1 MIRNSRTH
9 NGWRLPTETSLLDSA
24 SPLASI
30 EESSISNISFS
41 FENPLKTRLGDSF
54 FQKIPK
60 DPGVYTFID
69 AKGRPLY
76 IGKANNLKQRLMSY
90 QAAKPGQTPDHI
102 LEMIEHAHDLKFEL
116 RTDGDDALRREEEL
130 IRSVR
135 PPYNVALN
143 YDVSYLYIA
152 LKADAKTNQVEFRLS
167 HMEVKEG
174 FKTYGCFRHRGKA
187 KAAYS
192 ALMRL
197 LYAAFCER
205 ERFQLPSKIC
215 RSSPAYR
222 FTVGVDPEALKHVE
236 SYLAGRTNDL
246 LRFLVDA
253 LLAKENLPK
262 PLYLP
267 MQRDLEILKEFYRYG
282 PQDTARLAKRLR
294 LKSGLVPQQRIDA
307 VVSREYLATLE
318 PVLTRSRG

>member
-1 MIRNSRTH
+1 MIRKKRTRG
-9 NGWRLPTETSLLDSA
+9 GWRLPTKENLL
-24 SPLASI
+24 
-30 EESSISNISFS
+30 ESSHLKSLEEHSIKDISFG
-41 FENPLKTRLGDSF
+41 FENPLKMKFGESF
-54 FQKIPK
+54 FKELPK
-60 DPGVYTFID
+60 DPGVYTFVD
-69 AKGRPLY
+69 QKGRPLY
-76 IGKANNLKQRLMSY
+76 IGKANNLKARLMSY
-90 QAAKPGQTPDHI
+90 QAAKPGQAPDHI

-116 RTDGDDALRREEEL
+116 RTCGEDALRREEEL

-152 LKADAKTNQVEFRLS
+152 FKQTGTKTEFRLS

-174 FKTYGCFRHRGKA
+174 FKTFGCFRHRGKA

-222 FTVGVDPEALKHVE
+222 FTTDISDEALEYVE
-236 SYLAGRTNDL
+236 NYLAGRNNDL
-246 LRFLVDA
+246 LKFLVTT
-253 LLAKENLPK
+253 LLAKENVPK
-262 PLYLP
+262 TLYLP
-267 MQRDLEILKEFYRYG
+267 MQRDIEILKEFYAHG
-282 PQDTARLAKRLR
+282 PQDTARLARKLR
-294 LKSGLVPQQRIDA
+294 IKSGVVPQERVDA
-307 VVSREYLATLE
+307 IVTRDYLAAIKNQL
-318 PVLTRSRG
+318 

>member
-1 MIRNSRTH
+1 LSESKVRKGRTPRS
-9 NGWRLPTETSLLDSA
+9 WRLISEEDLLKSS
-24 SPLASI
+24 SPPL
-30 EESSISNISFS
+30 EESSITDISFG
-41 FENPLKTRLGDSF
+41 FENPLKARFGESF
-54 FQKIPK
+54 FKELPK
-60 DPGVYTFID
+60 DPGVYTFVD
-69 AKGRPLY
+69 AKGKPLY

-90 QAAKPGQTPDHI
+90 QAAKPGQTADHI

-116 RTDGDDALRREEEL
+116 KSNGEDALRREEEL

-152 LKADAKTNQVEFRLS
+152 FKADRDNGKSESAKIEFRLS
-167 HMEVKEG
+167 HVEVEEG
-174 FKTYGCFRHRGKA
+174 FKTFGCFRHRGKA

-197 LYAAFCER
+197 LFAAFCER

-222 FTVGVDPEALKHVE
+222 FTTEIPREALAHVE
-236 SYLAGRTNDL
+236 AYLAGRSPQL
-246 LRFLVDA
+246 LKFLVER
-253 LLAKENLPK
+253 LLAKENFPK

-267 MQRDLEILKEFYRYG
+267 MQRDLETLKAFYEYG
-282 PQDTARLAKRLR
+282 PLDTARLARKLKI
-294 LKSGLVPQQRIDA
+294 KSGLVPQERVDSIVQK
-307 VVSREYLATLE
+307 EYLKDL
-318 PVLTRSRG
+318 